1 MDEILYLEQDE
12 EITSVIDK
20 LKKSE
25 SNSVG
30 LVIPRNCTLVHS
42 IVNLKLLKK
51 EAQNLNKEIALVTA
65 DKIGKNI
72 AGQIG
77 LVVYEDVHS
86 KKPANPIGLL
96 DRPKGDEV
104 IEVDMS
110 DASNSAPA
118 AAKSGEKSGPA
129 IKHYALDGATGEAA
143 EVTSFSNKEIAD
155 DLPITGSTRSFSPA
169 RHRSNGSNK
178 FKKGALVIL
187 AILLL
192 LGAASILGLP
202 QTQVVVTVAAES
214 FEKNISVMIDAEA
227 KDVDQDKKIIPGQLL
242 EVTNEDAKRV
252 VATGKKDVGTKAKGP
267 VTVTN
272 SFQVSPWKIPA
283 GTIFVSADNKS
294 FKLVNDLTVPGPTFC
309 QTDGKLGIC
318 PGSASGTLEAVEPGE
333 SYNIKAGKFT
343 INGLNEAQKN
353 GSTAESTKDYSGG
366 SSKTVSTM
374 TAEDVENATATLSE
388 DLKKQAIEEF
398 KKQAKDLKLIEDAIE
413 ADKPEVET
421 NPSEIDS
428 ETEYFDIKLKNKHR
442 AVVFNDQQVQNI
454 VLSELKKE
462 VPNDKELILSEGDE
476 FAVAVKNKD
485 YKEKILELE
494 SQVKTKIG
502 TKVDAKEVK
511 KGLNGRS
518 ANEAREILAVVPN
531 IKDVAIYPFPRWW
544 WQEISYMAWNTR
556 VRVVYE

>member
-25 SNSVG
+25 SGSVG

-86 KKPANPIGLL
+86 KRPANPVGMS

-110 DASNSAPA
+110 A
-118 AAKSGEKSGPA
+118 AAAGTATENAASGGSPA
-129 IKHYALDGATGEAA
+129 IKHYALESEVGKVAEASAFAT
-143 EVTSFSNKEIAD
+143 KEIPD
-155 DLPITGSTRSFSPA
+155 DQPIRGNDRSFSPA
-169 RHRSNGSNK
+169 RHRSSQPNK
-178 FKKGALVIL
+178 LKKGALVAL
-187 AILLL
+187 AIFLL
-192 LGAASILGLP
+192 LGAATVLGLP

-214 FEKNISVMIDAEA
+214 FEKNISLMIDSEA
-227 KDVDQDKKIIPGQLL
+227 KEVDQNQKIIPGQLL

-272 SFQVSPWKIPA
+272 SFQVAPWKIPA
-283 GTIFVSADNKS
+283 GTVFVSPDNKS
-294 FKLVNDLTVPGPTFC
+294 FKLVSDMTVPGPTFC
-309 QTDGKLGIC
+309 QTGDKLGIC
-318 PGSASGTLEAVEPGE
+318 PGSASGTLEAAEPGD

-343 INGLNEAQKN
+343 ISGLSDAQKS
-353 GSTAESTKDYSGG
+353 GSTAESTKDFSGG

-374 TAEDVENATATLSE
+374 TAEDVENATAALSE

-421 NPSEIDS
+421 NPGEIDS
-428 ETEYFDIKLKNKHR
+428 ETEYFDIKIKNKHR
-442 AVVFNDQQVQNI
+442 AIVFNDQQVQDI

-462 VPNDKELILSEGDE
+462 VPSDKELILSEGDE
-476 FAVAVKNKD
+476 FAVAVLNKN
-485 YKEKILELE
+485 YKEKKLELE
-494 SQVKTKIG
+494 SRVKTKIG
-502 TKVDAKEVK
+502 TKVNDREVK
-511 KGLNGRS
+511 QGLNGRKAS
-518 ANEAREILAVVPN
+518 EARDILAKVPN
-531 IKDVAIYPFPRWW
+531 VKDVAIHTFPRWW

-556 VRVVYE
+556 LRVIYE